1 MLSRRSQLQ
10 KTFNNF
16 LEDFTNGDNSKTADV
31 RIDFDNHNKTIQQL
45 RTENQQLKDDNRN
58 FKKEKEKL
66 NNDCEDLKGKNDE
79 LLGENTRLN
88 DQNDQQHAYIKR
100 LERKL
105 SKHNAARAKF
115 LEDTKSSE
123 DGDSDLEMRQDE
135 VEQVN
140 DLPPFSQPGSHD
152 LTELTRL

>member
-66 NNDCEDLKGKNDE
+66 IM
-79 LLGENTRLN
+79 T
-88 DQNDQQHAYIKR
+88 
-100 LERKL
+100 
-105 SKHNAARAKF
+105 AKISR
-115 LEDTKSSE
+115 EK
-123 DGDSDLEMRQDE
+123 
-135 VEQVN
+135 
-140 DLPPFSQPGSHD
+140 
-152 LTELTRL
+152 